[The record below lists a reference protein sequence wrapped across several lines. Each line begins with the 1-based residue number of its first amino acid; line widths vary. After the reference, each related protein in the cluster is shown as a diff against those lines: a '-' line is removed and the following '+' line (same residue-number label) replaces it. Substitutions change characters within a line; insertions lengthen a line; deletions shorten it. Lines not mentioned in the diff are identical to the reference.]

1 MPPTSRPS
9 PKQSERVHEV
19 LDELEADGVEP
30 GRIVLG
36 GFSQGACVACDALAR
51 RPRPVAALALLNGG
65 LIGAG
70 EEELTC
76 PPAGALEGLPVLLTG
91 AVDDEWIPLPRVR
104 RTAEVLEA
112 AGAQVDLRI
121 HPAGEHEIRDEEVDA
136 LRQLVERVGP
146 S

>member
-1 MPPTSRPS
+1 M
-9 PKQSERVHEV
+9 
-19 LDELEADGVEP
+19 
-30 GRIVLG
+30 
-36 GFSQGACVACDALAR
+36 
-51 RPRPVAALALLNGG
+51 
-65 LIGAG
+65 
-70 EEELTC
+70 
-76 PPAGALEGLPVLLTG
+76 LLTG

-121 HPAGEHEIRDEEVDA
+121 HPAGEHEIREEEVDA